1 MIDWHW
7 ILLFIGGLC
16 EVGFVT
22 TMKLSNGFKVL
33 KYSLL
38 TVFFMILSFYSLS
51 MALTTI
57 PIGTGYAVWSGIG
70 AVGSVLVG
78 MFWFKES
85 KDILKIM
92 FISMIIIGI
101 VGLKLSASH

>member
-1 MIDWHW
+1 MILSWL
-7 ILLFIGGLC
+7 LLFTGGLC

-22 TMKLSNGFKVL
+22 MMKLSDGFRKL
-33 KYSLL
+33 KFSLL
-38 TVFFMILSFYSLS
+38 TILFMIISFYTLSL
-51 MALTTI
+51 ALKEI

-78 MFWFKES
+78 MMFFKES
-85 KDILKIM
+85 KSILKLL

-101 VGLKLSASH
+101 VGLKLSAH